1 MTAVMTEIKKYEKMT
16 TRATHV
22 IFESDFSDHASRRVS
37 ALIEKY
43 NPGHHVTRRKNIHIY
58 AGKDPKRILAWA
70 IAQRAREAREGQ
82 GWTQE
87 ELAEKAGIAR
97 PNIAR
102 LERGLHIPTL
112 TTLEKVAKALA
123 IDMNILTAPPEAT
136 EEAMREFEAA
146 AEEGIEEWGREL
158 EKEDAGR

>member
-1 MTAVMTEIKKYEKMT
+1 MTAVMTEIKKFEKMT
-16 TRATHV
+16 TRATHI
-22 IFESDFSDHASRRVS
+22 IFESDFSDHASLRVS
-37 ALIEKY
+37 ELIRKH
-43 NPGHHVTRRKNIHIY
+43 NPGPHSPRRKQIHIY
-58 AGKDPKRILAWA
+58 SGEDPKRILAWA
-70 IAQRAREAREGQ
+70 IAQRVREAREGQ

-112 TTLEKVAKALA
+112 TTLEKVARALA
-123 IDMNILTAPPEAT
+123 IDINNLTAPPEAT
-136 EEAMREFEAA
+136 AEAMREFEAA
-146 AEEGIEEWGREL
+146 AEAGIEEWGREL